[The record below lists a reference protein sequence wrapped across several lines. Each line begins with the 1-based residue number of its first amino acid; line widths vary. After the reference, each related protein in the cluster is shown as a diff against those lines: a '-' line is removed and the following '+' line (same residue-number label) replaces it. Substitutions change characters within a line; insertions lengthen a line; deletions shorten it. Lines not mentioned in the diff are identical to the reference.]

1 MAMIDYGVVAK
12 KNGKILTT
20 DFFTDMKDALG
31 FSIEKSDCGE
41 PIEGNYFTYLGDRD
55 FYVGIYKGMLSF
67 FSGNKFIGGI
77 YDLYH
82 EDGVRGKK
90 YRHKETINGIEIDI
104 KRLDEGNRYYG
115 RFVYKGDLYEFI
127 YGYGVDLDINKFY
140 GKNNKLMNKVN
151 RFMRNEI

>member
-1 MAMIDYGVVAK
+1 
-12 KNGKILTT
+12 
-20 DFFTDMKDALG
+20 
-31 FSIEKSDCGE
+31 
-41 PIEGNYFTYLGDRD
+41 
-55 FYVGIYKGMLSF
+55 MLSF

-127 YGYGVDLDINKFY
+127 YGYGVDLDVNKFY

-151 RFMRNEI
+151 RFIRDKI